1 MTRVVYLEGILPPP
15 HLFFSLF
22 FPSSLRRVS
31 AIRTVFLIQT
41 ELVSSL
47 YFQVA
52 ASRKGKSELDQE
64 IEIVSSFLL
73 GWRFVTGSGLRK

>member
-1 MTRVVYLEGILPPP
+1 MFVVVTCVIVDDARCVFRGDTPPTASF
-15 HLFFSLF
+15 LFLF
-22 FPSSLRRVS
+22 FPSSLRGVS

-47 YFQVA
+47 HFQVA
-52 ASRKGKSELDQE
+52 ASRRGKSEFDQE

-73 GWRFVTGSGLRK
+73 G